1 MDRKVETV
9 VLVMQKAEKSFVAEF
24 KNIPRRCLA
33 APSVMGGKC
42 SIIASPGD
50 IHVSS
55 ELQKMRDT
63 YVTLKTLS
71 IMQRPLSS
79 IGAFQRSGKL
89 LIPGLGQ
96 HEYVV
101 VDFSSSEKFILAE
114 KLGKTKVRPAGIHMV
129 VLNSD
134 SETGHCRKKV
144 NLLGVQMPL
153 AELIEILGSD
163 KSDYNLFTSNCWKYA
178 FQSAQNVLK
187 RCIAD
192 VGITSTAREFLQKE
206 LHGLLQYE
214 RRSPARYRP
223 IGLATQHPEHLKKYK
238 SVLPSD
244 LPLAIE
250 REGS

>member
-1 MDRKVETV
+1 MSK
-9 VLVMQKAEKSFVAEF
+9 
-24 KNIPRRCLA
+24 
-33 APSVMGGKC
+33 
-42 SIIASPGD
+42 
-50 IHVSS
+50 
-55 ELQKMRDT
+55 ELQNMSDT
-63 YVTLKTLS
+63 HVTLKTLS

-79 IGAFQRSGKL
+79 IGAFERSGKL

-101 VDFSSSEKFILAE
+101 VDFSSEKFILAE
-114 KLGKTKVRPAGIHMV
+114 KLGKTKLRPAGIHMN

-144 NLLGVQMPL
+144 NLLGVQIQM

-163 KSDYNLFTSNCWKYA
+163 ECDYNLLTNNCWKYA

-192 VGITSTAREFLQKE
+192 DGITSTAREFLHSEFQ
-206 LHGLLQYE
+206 GLLKYE
-214 RRSPARYRP
+214 RKSPARYRP
-223 IGLATQHPEHLKKYK
+223 IGFASQHPEHLKKYK
-238 SVLPSD
+238 SVLASD

-250 REGS
+250 RERS